1 MTPEERLQL
10 ARSVFADDRFAAL
23 SGITIETLG
32 HHEACCSLALDE
44 RHLNARGVAMGG
56 VLFTLADFCAA
67 IAANSECL
75 PELHWVSLD
84 SNIHFL
90 APARGRLTAHC
101 TALKAGRSTALFQT
115 QIESL
120 DLGKTVAVVETT
132 MICSQS

>member
-1 MTPEERLQL
+1 MLEQ
-10 ARSVFADDRFAAL
+10 ARNVFAGDRYARLTGVEIVAI
-23 SGITIETLG
+23 GD
-32 HHEACCSLALDE
+32 HEATCTLSLDE
-44 RHLNARGVAMGG
+44 RPRNARGVAMGG

-90 APARGRLTAHC
+90 APARGRLTARC